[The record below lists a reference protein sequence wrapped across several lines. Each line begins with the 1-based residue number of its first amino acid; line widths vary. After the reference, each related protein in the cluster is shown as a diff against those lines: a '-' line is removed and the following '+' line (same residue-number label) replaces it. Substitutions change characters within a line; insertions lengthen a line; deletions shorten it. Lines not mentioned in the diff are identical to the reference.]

1 MQTAKRSLGILHLH
15 LPLYAHLYEFDWP
28 PQATAGFRYDCHLHL
43 VSDPRLLCFCF
54 FLLSHLSSVTLPFS
68 HEMCKLA
75 YLTNQY
81 TCFTNKLQNQPS
93 KVGLLSLFLPV
104 PPLSECFSSLATKPV
119 LPVHLLS
126 SPRQSRHWTTSP
138 PRQEATWAG
147 MSED

>member
-1 MQTAKRSLGILHLH
+1 MQTAKRSLGIFHLH

-28 PQATAGFRYDCHLHL
+28 PQATAGFRYDCHLP
-43 VSDPRLLCFCF
+43 SGPRLLCFCF

-75 YLTNQY
+75 YLSNQY

-93 KVGLLSLFLPV
+93 KVGLLSLCLPV
-104 PPLSECFSSLATKPV
+104 PPLPECFSSLATKPV

-126 SPRQSRHWTTSP
+126 SPRQDRHWTTSP

-147 MSED
+147 LSED